1 MGLPYAP
8 VVSQTPPSKPIRV
21 LLVDDHP
28 SVLDG
33 VGIAIEQAPD
43 LLLVGTA
50 RTADAAADAIGRLDV
65 DVVVQDVEL
74 DGKAEGL
81 RLVERY
87 ARCGRPAFV
96 MLTAYDYPTLVR
108 AAWDRGASGYLLK
121 TAELGAVVAAVR
133 RAARGERVF
142 PSGSTRALSAVPRR
156 PSDREL
162 EVLRLLAGGMSN
174 EDIARELFL
183 SLKTV
188 ESHLRRLFDR
198 YGLMNRTELAV
209 LALREGWVDPGPP
222 R

>member
-1 MGLPYAP
+1 
-8 VVSQTPPSKPIRV
+8 VSQTPASQSIRV
-21 LLVDDHP
+21 LVVDDHP
-28 SVLDG
+28 AVLDG
-33 VGIAIEQAPD
+33 VGRAIEAAPD

-50 RTADAAADAIGRLDV
+50 RTADAADEAIGRLDV

-74 DGKAEGL
+74 GGKAEGL
-81 RLVERY
+81 GLVERY
-87 ARCGRPAFV
+87 ARRGRPAFV

-121 TAELGAVVAAVR
+121 TADVTAVVAAVR
-133 RAARGERVF
+133 RAAAGERVF
-142 PSGSTRALSAVPRR
+142 PAGATRVLSAAPRR

-162 EVLRLLAGGMSN
+162 EVVQLLADGMSN